1 MARPAEHAA
10 MDAERKAVVVDVG
23 LGALCVAMGLL
34 YASRG
39 ALPYWW
45 LTAVTALL
53 TVALAWADDHGVV
66 GGWTTVVVVAAFGV
80 AVLALGLVAG
90 PAVVSAVI
98 PAVLAG
104 IGAGIVPYRLYYG
117 VVRPV
122 PSGRV
127 ADVGERAL

>member
-1 MARPAEHAA
+1 
-10 MDAERKAVVVDVG
+10 MDAERNAVVVDVG

-45 LTAVTALL
+45 LTAVIALL
-53 TVALAWADDHGVV
+53 TAALAWADDHGVV
-66 GGWTTVVVVAAFGV
+66 GGWTTVAVVAAFGV

-90 PAVVSAVI
+90 PAVVSAVL
-98 PAVLAG
+98 PAVL
-104 IGAGIVPYRLYYG
+104 AGIVPYRLYYG

-122 PSGRV
+122 PAGRV